1 MKVILCILIGYFI
14 GSLSPAALISKLKHK
29 DIRKSGTGNL
39 GATNTMLAFGK
50 MLGFLVMILDIFK
63 GFFAFEIAMWT
74 VPEVEWSAMLAGFA
88 AVLGHCFPF
97 YLKFKGGKGL
107 ATFGG
112 IVLAYN
118 PLFFLFVLTTGVIIV
133 LISNS
138 GTMLSYYAA
147 MAFPIYVVATSK
159 SIPISVIC
167 IAMSLFIMVI
177 FIPNLKRMIK
187 GQEHKSRDFLKRQLS
202 QKSKTTN
209 K

>member
-63 GFFAFEIAMWT
+63 GFFAFKIAMWT

-107 ATFGG
+107 AALGG
-112 IVLAYN
+112 FVLAVN
-118 PLFFLFVLTTGVIIV
+118 PVHFMILLPACLSVALILNYACFLPLTATVILPFVYGYYFKSLAVFGLIAAVCAGMFFKFLDNVKKINRGEEPKL
-133 LISNS
+133 
-138 GTMLSYYAA
+138 
-147 MAFPIYVVATSK
+147 
-159 SIPISVIC
+159 
-167 IAMSLFIMVI
+167 
-177 FIPNLKRMIK
+177 
-187 GQEHKSRDFLKRQLS
+187 RDFIK
-202 QKSKTTN
+202 KYIFKTDH
-209 K
+209 